1 MLPVLN
7 EKTQPL
13 PFSPPEEEPERPRR
27 RSAPPD
33 RFLFA
38 LVWTLAAM
46 AVIGLLS
53 VLWLRELDRRKD
65 AEKQVSS
72 AQAEVRTAESRLAG
86 MEEEVAALEGDLASA
101 RADLKPWRARAARR
115 GETLRSTRGV
125 IALVPPLNESYDDL
139 GEVLTTMGANG
150 DSMAAAAAALE
161 REVTA
166 LAGYIRRTDENEL
179 SKRELQRRATTLRAR
194 LAALRTTRLALVEA
208 QAGYGNAAD
217 VVDSRFDEL
226 TRAVSALRKEIAKA
240 LRR

>member
-1 MLPVLN
+1 VLN

-13 PFSPPEEEPERPRR
+13 PFSPPEEESERPRR

-125 IALVPPLNESYDDL
+125 IALVPPLSESYDDL
-139 GEVLTTMGANG
+139 GELLTTIDADG
-150 DSMAAAAAALE
+150 DALAAAAAALE

-194 LAALRTTRLALVEA
+194 LTALRTTRLAFVEA
-208 QAGYGNAAD
+208 QAGYGDVAD
-217 VVDSRFDEL
+217 LVDARFDEL

>member
-13 PFSPPEEEPERPRR
+13 PFSAPEEESERPRP

-46 AVIGLLS
+46 GVIGLLS

-65 AEKQVSS
+65 AERQVSS

-86 MEEEVAALEGDLASA
+86 LEEEVAALEGDLASA
-101 RADLKPWRARAARR
+101 RADLKPWRIRAARR
-115 GETLRSTRGV
+115 GEALRSTRGV
-125 IALVPPLNESYDDL
+125 IALVPPLSESYDDL
-139 GEVLTTMGANG
+139 GEVLTTMDADG
-150 DSMAAAAAALE
+150 DAMASAAAALE

-166 LAGYIRRTDENEL
+166 LTGYIRRTDEDEL
-179 SKRELQRRATTLRAR
+179 SKRELQKRATTLRAR

-208 QAGYGNAAD
+208 QAGYGDAAD
-217 VVDSRFDEL
+217 VVDSRFDDL

>member
-13 PFSPPEEEPERPRR
+13 PFSAPEEEPERPRR

-46 AVIGLLS
+46 GVIGLLS
-53 VLWLRELDRRKD
+53 VLWFRELDRRKD
-65 AEKQVSS
+65 AERQVSS

-86 MEEEVAALEGDLASA
+86 LEEEVAALERDLVSA
-101 RADLKPWRARAARR
+101 RADLKPWRIRAARR
-115 GETLRSTRGV
+115 GEALRSTRGV
-125 IALVPPLNESYDDL
+125 IALVPPLSESYDELD
-139 GEVLTTMGANG
+139 GVLTTMDANG
-150 DSMAAAAAALE
+150 DAISAAAAGLE

-166 LAGYIRRTDENEL
+166 LTGYLRRTDEDEL

-208 QAGYGNAAD
+208 QAGYGNTAD
-217 VVDSRFDEL
+217 LVDSRFDQL
-226 TRAVSALRKEIAKA
+226 TRAVAALRKEIAKA

>member
-1 MLPVLN
+1 VLN

-13 PFSPPEEEPERPRR
+13 PFSPPEEESERPRR
-27 RSAPPD
+27 RSGPPD

-46 AVIGLLS
+46 GVIGLLS

-86 MEEEVAALEGDLASA
+86 LEEEVAALEGDLASA

-125 IALVPPLNESYDDL
+125 IALVPPLSESYDDL
-139 GEVLTTMGANG
+139 GEVLTTMDANG

-166 LAGYIRRTDENEL
+166 LAGYIRRTDEDEL

-194 LAALRTTRLALVEA
+194 LAALRTTRVAFVEA
-208 QAGYGNAAD
+208 QAGYGDAAD
-217 VVDSRFDEL
+217 LVDSRFDDL

>member
-13 PFSPPEEEPERPRR
+13 PFSPPEEGPEPPRR

-46 AVIGLLS
+46 GVIGLLS

-65 AEKQVSS
+65 AEGQVSS
-72 AQAEVRTAESRLAG
+72 AQAEVRTVESRLAG
-86 MEEEVAALEGDLASA
+86 LEEEVAALEGDLASA
-101 RADLKPWRARAARR
+101 RADLKPWRMLTARR
-115 GETLRSTRGV
+115 GEALRSTRGV
-125 IALVPPLNESYDDL
+125 IALVPPLSESYDDL
-139 GEVLTTMGANG
+139 GEVLTTMDANG
-150 DSMAAAAAALE
+150 DAMAAAAVALE

-166 LAGYIRRTDENEL
+166 LTAYIRRTDENEL
-179 SKRELQRRATTLRAR
+179 SKRELQKRATTLRAR
-194 LAALRTTRLALVEA
+194 LAALRTTRVALSEA
-208 QAGYGNAAD
+208 QAGYGDAAD